1 MTEYLRRV
9 RLAQNAERRSAPGGA
24 AARRLDPVRAGGA
37 ERPRSL
43 GHRPLGAGH
52 RRAQPRDARRARARL
67 RLRPAARAPP
77 LRSFEAGAAA
87 QERAPLARAP
97 RPALPTG
104 AGQDRPHAV
113 SAKPQPFD
121 PYAILTALERRR
133 VTYVLIGGFARII
146 QGTEELTHGLDLV
159 PSMRVENLGVLE
171 LQTDASELKI
181 VPEPAGTRGG
191 YDDLRRA
198 ATREPIGRGL
208 RPRVASI
215 GDLARMLAAL
225 GREQDLPPL
234 QQLRTLA
241 ELERSLIRGIER

>member
-1 MTEYLRRV
+1 MT
-9 RLAQNAERRSAPGGA
+9 
-24 AARRLDPVRAGGA
+24 
-37 ERPRSL
+37 
-43 GHRPLGAGH
+43 
-52 RRAQPRDARRARARL
+52 
-67 RLRPAARAPP
+67 
-77 LRSFEAGAAA
+77 
-87 QERAPLARAP
+87 
-97 RPALPTG
+97 
-104 AGQDRPHAV
+104 
-113 SAKPQPFD
+113 AKPPVFD
-121 PYAILTALERRR
+121 PYALLTALERQR

-146 QGTEELTHGLDLV
+146 QGTEELTHGLDLT
-159 PSMRVENLGVLE
+159 PSLRSENLRRLGLGLDDLDARLPDGKRPALDRALPKRAVLE
-171 LQTDASELKI
+171 LQTDAGEVKI

-241 ELERSLIRGIER
+241 ELERSLIREIER